1 MNAGDRC
8 VTRGLGQQSFEVC
21 HSRESGNPYGTS
33 LRGELASLK
42 DSYPAHAQWIP
53 AIAGMTGWGAGPGW
67 PTAIGPPRATS
78 GIGRLTL
85 STGMPVEAVSMRLP
99 RHALPRGKLAAV
111 PGNAKKCRVD
121 QATRIRQTP
130 CHPEP
135 FAVTV
140 KVTMRSMVNYV
151 EYLLSGNWQDNL
163 RWIRRE
169 ARSALIHPTHYLM
182 TNIYPATGVPRNRP
196 LTRRSSSAL
205 SQWMPSRSPNS
216 SQSALCSGD
225 ARRSRD
231 ER

>member
-1 MNAGDRC
+1 MIAGDRESC
-8 VTRGLGQQSFEVC
+8 NANKISISTRPPMC
-21 HSRESGNPYGTS
+21 HSREGGNPYSTS
-33 LRGELASLK
+33 LRGELASLE

-53 AIAGMTGWGAGPGW
+53 AFAGMTGWGAGLGPGKQDM
-67 PTAIGPPRATS
+67 AR
-78 GIGRLTL
+78 
-85 STGMPVEAVSMRLP
+85 
-99 RHALPRGKLAAV
+99 
-111 PGNAKKCRVD
+111 GNAKKCRVD
-121 QATRIRQTP
+121 QATRIHQTP

-140 KVTMRSMVNYV
+140 KVTMRSRVNYV

-169 ARSALIHPTHYLM
+169 ARSALIHPTHLM